1 MFKATRSLDT
11 SKRVWVLA
19 VTVQNMKIGV
29 ISDTHLTKPNEALCG
44 LLDGIFADVAMIL
57 HAGDLTS
64 VQVLDAFSGKEVV
77 AVCGNMDRYDVA
89 QKFPVKEIIHV
100 DSYRIGLIHGWGARH
115 GVEDKIADEF
125 QDVDAIVYGH
135 THRAA
140 NHLKN
145 GILWFNPGA
154 FSGSL
159 LFGRTR
165 SVGLL
170 TVDDG
175 IRGTI
180 VNL

>member
-1 MFKATRSLDT
+1 
-11 SKRVWVLA
+11 
-19 VTVQNMKIGV
+19 MKIGV
-29 ISDTHLTKPNEALCG
+29 ISDTHLSKPTEALCS
-44 LLDGIFADVAMIL
+44 LTDGIFADVAMIL

-64 VQVLDAFSGKEVV
+64 IEILDAFSGKEVV
-77 AVCGNMDRYDVA
+77 AVCGNMDRYDVT
-89 QKFPVKEIIHV
+89 QELPIKEIVRV
-100 DSYRIGLIHGWGARH
+100 DTYRIGLIHGWGSRG
-115 GVEDKIADEF
+115 GVEDKIVDDF

-140 NHLKN
+140 NHVKN
-145 GILWFNPGA
+145 GILMFNPGA

-170 TVDDG
+170 TIDDG